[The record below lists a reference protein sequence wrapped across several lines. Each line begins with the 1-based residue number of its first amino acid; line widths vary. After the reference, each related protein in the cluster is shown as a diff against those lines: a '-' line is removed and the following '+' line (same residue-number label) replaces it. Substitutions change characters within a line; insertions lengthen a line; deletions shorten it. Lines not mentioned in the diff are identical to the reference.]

1 MFFDMLLLDCQAN
14 IGREKNTDTNLF
26 RYLYWLPLRMFYNI
40 KFSLKTN
47 KIKNL
52 KEDYFVMNQET
63 EVIEKQDVVIRF
75 SGDSGDGMQLTG
87 QQFSDT
93 AALFGNDVSTFPDY
107 PAEIRAPQGTVGGV
121 SGFQVHIGE
130 EHITTPGD
138 FADVLVAMNPAALK
152 ANLRWAKKAGTI
164 ILDTDAFT
172 DKHLERAGYTS
183 NPLTDHSLDD
193 YNVIAVNITKL
204 TIEALKE
211 TGLDQKSVLRCKNMF
226 ALGMTYWM
234 FERSVEHTE
243 AFFDMKFAKK
253 PSIASANKLVLRAGY
268 NYAANV
274 HALAVHFKVAP
285 AHIEKGKYRTITG
298 NKATAWGLLAAA
310 EKAGLP
316 LFCGSYPITPATDIL
331 QELALRRDLG
341 AKTYQAE
348 DEIGGIC
355 TAIGA
360 SYAGNFAVTT
370 TSGPGLA
377 LKSEACGL
385 AVMAELPLVIVDV
398 QRGGPSTGLPTK
410 TEQSDL
416 MQALYGRNGESP
428 MPVIAASTSGNCF
441 DYAFIAGK
449 IALEHMTPVI
459 LLTDGF
465 LANGAQPWLIP
476 SMAKLPEI
484 KIRRAKEGDN
494 YQPYARDP
502 ETLARTWAVPGTKGL
517 EHRIG
522 GLEKMNIT
530 GTISYVPENHQVMT
544 DLRQEKVARIA
555 NYIPQQEVFGN
566 PEGGEVLVVGW
577 GGTYGHLFSAVKE
590 LRKEGKDVSLA
601 HFNYINPLPKNT
613 QEVLAK
619 FKKILVCELNLG
631 QFAAYLR
638 SKYPE
643 FTYQQYNK
651 VAGLPFT
658 VLEIKEEVNKLMND

>member
-1 MFFDMLLLDCQAN
+1 M
-14 IGREKNTDTNLF
+14 
-26 RYLYWLPLRMFYNI
+26 
-40 KFSLKTN
+40 S
-47 KIKNL
+47 
-52 KEDYFVMNQET
+52 QET

-130 EHITTPGD
+130 EHVTTPGD
-138 FADVLVAMNPAALK
+138 YADVLVAMNPAALK

-164 ILDTDAFT
+164 IVDTDAFT
-172 DKHLERAGYTS
+172 DKHLEKAGYTV

-193 YNVIAVNITKL
+193 YNVVAVDITKL
-204 TIEALKE
+204 TMEALRE
-211 TGLDQKSVLRCKNMF
+211 TGLDQKSMLRSKNMF

-234 FERSVEHTE
+234 FERSVEHSE
-243 AFFDMKFAKK
+243 AFLDMKFAKK
-253 PSIASANKLVLRAGY
+253 PAIAAANKLVLRAGY

-285 AHIEKGKYRTITG
+285 AAIEKGKYRTITG

-331 QELALRRDLG
+331 HELALRRDLG

-377 LKSEACGL
+377 LKTEACGL

-410 TEQSDL
+410 TEQADL

-441 DYAFIAGK
+441 DYAFMAGK

-484 KIRRAKEGDN
+484 KLRIAREGDD
-494 YQPYARDP
+494 YHPYARDP
-502 ETLARTWAVPGTKGL
+502 ETLARTWALPGTKGL

-530 GTISYVPENHQVMT
+530 GNISYVPENHQVMT
-544 DLRQEKVARIA
+544 DLRAAKVDRIA
-555 NYIPQQEVFGN
+555 NDIPLQEVYGN

-577 GGTYGHLFSAVKE
+577 GGTYGHLYSAVKE
-590 LRKEGKDVSLA
+590 LRKEGKDVSLT
-601 HFNYINPLPKNT
+601 HFNYINPLPRNT
-613 QEVLAK
+613 KEIFAK
-619 FKKILVCELNLG
+619 YKKIIVCELNLG

-638 SKYPE
+638 SKCPGFE
-643 FTYQQYNK
+643 FLQCNK

-658 VLEIKEEVNKLMND
+658 VAEVKEKVGQLFN

>member
-1 MFFDMLLLDCQAN
+1 
-14 IGREKNTDTNLF
+14 
-26 RYLYWLPLRMFYNI
+26 MFYNI

-619 FKKILVCELNLG
+619 FEKILVCELNLG